1 MSMYFRYP
9 NITGKTE
16 REQID
21 QLKRYLY
28 QFVDQL
34 NYVLPL
40 LEGATQNNPAT
51 ETQGSND
58 LSAPNA
64 DT

>member
-16 REQID
+16 REQIN
-21 QLKRYLY
+21 QIERYLF
-28 QFVDQL
+28 QFIDQL

-40 LEGATQNNPAT
+40 LEGATQNNSAT
-51 ETQGSND
+51 ENQGGN
-58 LSAPNA
+58 NA
-64 DT
+64 AARNTDT

>member
-1 MSMYFRYP
+1 MYFRYP

-16 REQID
+16 REQIN
-21 QLKRYLY
+21 QIERYLF

-40 LEGATQNNPAT
+40 LEGSTKNNPAT